1 MCVEHPGPLW
11 LIEVPLYNSAHH
23 ISRTTTCSVQAKG
36 ESVIVKLKTAASII
50 ELIAHCITELN

>member
-11 LIEVPLYNSAHH
+11 LIEVALFNSTHH
-23 ISRTTTCSVQAKG
+23 ISSTTTCSVQAKG

-50 ELIAHCITELN
+50 ELIADCITELN